1 MSNKQDKK
9 EQRIAEA
16 KEFVAERR
24 AIQLAVFEAN
34 FEAGLRIYEN
44 AKDKLSPEEI
54 EKIEEQIKENRA
66 LIEKLKSE
74 SNTGP
79 QA

>member
-24 AIQLAVFEAN
+24 FIQLAVFEAN
-34 FEAGLRIYEN
+34 FEAGLRIYETS
-44 AKDKLSPEEI
+44 KDKLSPEEI
-54 EKIEEQIKENRA
+54 EKIEEQIKENKA
-66 LIEKLKSE
+66 LIEKLKNE